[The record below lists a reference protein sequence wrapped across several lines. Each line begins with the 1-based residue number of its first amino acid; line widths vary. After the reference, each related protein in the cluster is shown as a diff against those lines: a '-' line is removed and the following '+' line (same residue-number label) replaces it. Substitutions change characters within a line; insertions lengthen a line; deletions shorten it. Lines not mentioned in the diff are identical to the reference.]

1 VVPRD
6 ATRVPALEELRTFAG
21 AQVAGYKLPEALVVR
36 ADLPLTAMEKVDRRA
51 LVAELND
58 LVT

>member
-1 VVPRD
+1 
-6 ATRVPALEELRTFAG
+6 
-21 AQVAGYKLPEALVVR
+21 LPEALTLR